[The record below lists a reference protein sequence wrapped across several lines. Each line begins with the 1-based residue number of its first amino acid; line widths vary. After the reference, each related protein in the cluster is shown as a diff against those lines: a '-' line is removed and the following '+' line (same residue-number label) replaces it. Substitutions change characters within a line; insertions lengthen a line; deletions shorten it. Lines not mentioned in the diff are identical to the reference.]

1 MPKPLLQTTPN
12 PAVLLPPCCF
22 SLKGQIQPFFHRQR
36 MKGLKDVTFRKR
48 HSSLSALTVSSLLQG
63 PWSLSVDGES
73 SSCKGSQIPWW
84 RWSSIYALQKVT
96 RLPCLGPSYSMF
108 PLRDL
113 EVRARGGRERHQ
125 GSTLT
130 SKVHRDVE
138 SQQVSSVCSAC
149 HGSLGAKHCSLF
161 L

>member
-1 MPKPLLQTTPN
+1 MCKPLLQITPN
-12 PAVLLPPCCF
+12 TAVLLPPCCL

-36 MKGLKDVTFRKR
+36 TKGLKDEIFRKR
-48 HSSLSALTVSSLLQG
+48 HSSLSALTVSSLLQE

-108 PLRDL
+108 PLGTWRLGQGVGEGDTRDPHSPPKFL
-113 EVRARGGRERHQ
+113 G
-125 GSTLT
+125 T
-130 SKVHRDVE
+130 SNPNKFH
-138 SQQVSSVCSAC
+138 
-149 HGSLGAKHCSLF
+149 LF
-161 L
+161 VLHVMGL